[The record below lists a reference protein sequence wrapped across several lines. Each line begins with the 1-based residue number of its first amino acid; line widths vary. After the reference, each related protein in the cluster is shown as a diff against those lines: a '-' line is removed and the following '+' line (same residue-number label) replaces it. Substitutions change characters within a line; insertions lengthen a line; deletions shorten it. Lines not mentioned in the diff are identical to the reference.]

1 MRLVGWL
8 VLHMSLYFI
17 KKVLTF
23 VNLSER
29 PAANLLDELE
39 FLAQSQLHDPKQAKK
54 HVIIANAYLLL
65 FIFRVTII

>member
-39 FLAQSQLHDPKQAKK
+39 FLAQSQLHDPKQVK